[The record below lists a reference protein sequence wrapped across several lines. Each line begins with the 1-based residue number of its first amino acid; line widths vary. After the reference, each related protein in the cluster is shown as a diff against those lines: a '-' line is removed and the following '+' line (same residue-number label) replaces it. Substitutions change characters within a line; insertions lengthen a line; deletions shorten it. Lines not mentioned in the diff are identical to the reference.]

1 MLDHETA
8 NMRYRI
14 QAIAY
19 LKGGNIYIHVD
30 RFAEYME
37 AVYITSKESKMKQL
51 IEPTETMTIEIPLS
65 INREL
70 VQLDREDIKPEK
82 LSITLARQMYPWFD
96 ELFSLLTAEAH
107 ENCRRA
113 TNALFNEALK
123 TIEIE

>member
-37 AVYITSKESKMKQL
+37 AVYITSKEDK
-51 IEPTETMTIEIPLS
+51 
-65 INREL
+65 
-70 VQLDREDIKPEK
+70 D
-82 LSITLARQMYPWFD
+82 
-96 ELFSLLTAEAH
+96 
-107 ENCRRA
+107 A
-113 TNALFNEALK
+113 TTN
-123 TIEIE
+123 